1 MSASAEYTQDGS
13 LILNRPV
20 KLPDVL
26 DVLIIGGGPAGTAAA
41 FRAKELGL
49 AALVIDFD
57 DVMKRIRDYAN
68 DKLILPDYGGGDKMQ
83 FPNGGPLISL
93 LHFAPIDKDD
103 MCRLWKGFY
112 REHEVPAQ
120 VGVELLG
127 LQQYEGAWRARV
139 YNYHTKSELNFG
151 AKHVVIAIGRG
162 VPRRFDIP
170 GKTEG
175 IAYRLSDPAL
185 YVGAPALII
194 GGGTSAAE
202 AVLAVSH
209 AKAQAHDPTAVY
221 WSYRGDKLPKVSKAL
236 AEVFFDAYLGNGN
249 IRHYP
254 YSEPVAVVTALDQKE
269 YLSLRVDRRHMND
282 RPSETSHLEFPKR
295 FCLACIGED
304 LPIGFLGALGIEM
317 AAAGPERKKRFLL
330 NPILE
335 TQQPNFYL
343 IGDLLSPAYY
353 EVESFAAD
361 PSEYREIKRR
371 GNIKAALRDGVLVAE
386 AIAQKL
392 AGKKIIHVDLDFAPA
407 PPQPAGRAV
416 IARATAVVEKD
427 GPPRESLPP
436 ERVSEDYQAYLVRV
450 LTGNVEE
457 NEYPIRLN
465 GLTTIG
471 RGGCDLSF
479 SEDSLLSDR
488 HASIAHGPEGYFLR
502 DDGST
507 TGVFIR
513 IKEARPVE
521 VTLGSMVRVGKQFLL
536 INTEG
541 GRLVVDHLEGSG
553 KRLQRHPLSENT
565 VVLGRKAPDITLDS
579 EDMTL
584 SRRHLS
590 ITAKGRSIFVKDL
603 GSANGSF
610 LKVKSAV
617 ALEAEDQF
625 RVGQQ
630 IFKFC
635 LKEEVV
641 RRSVEY
647 NTEIG
652 KLPTAAQ
659 AKAKEKS
666 VGEIPAPKANRLPSS
681 LHLAKSAND
690 LAPTPA
696 KRAEAPERPAERPLR
711 VEGMTVTFKSSGEV
725 CAFKPGQ
732 TICDIAEKNG
742 VKIKADCHIGSCG
755 MDPIRILSGK
765 ENLNAIGDEEKGTLE
780 DINKL
785 KPGEYRLACMAKPK
799 GAVVVEVVEQ

>member
-1 MSASAEYTQDGS
+1 MNASAEYTQDGT
-13 LILNRPV
+13 LILARPV
-20 KLPDVL
+20 KLPEVL
-26 DVLIIGGGPAGTAAA
+26 DLLVVGGGPAGTAAA

-57 DVMKRIRDYAN
+57 DVMKRIRDYAK

-83 FPNGGPLISL
+83 FPNGGAMVSL
-93 LHFAPIDKDD
+93 LHFTPVDKDD
-103 MCRLWKGFY
+103 MCKLWKGFY
-112 REHEVPAQ
+112 CEHNVPAQ
-120 VGVELLG
+120 VGMELLG
-127 LQQYEGAWRARV
+127 LQQHEGLWRARV
-139 YNYHTKSELNFG
+139 YNHHTKSEQNLR
-151 AKHVVIAIGRG
+151 AKHIVIAIGRG

-175 IAYRLSDPAL
+175 IAYRLSDAAL
-185 YVGAPALII
+185 YLGAPALVM

-202 AVLAVSH
+202 AVIAVSH
-209 AKAQAHDPTAVY
+209 AKAKANDPSAVY
-221 WSYRGDKLPKVSKAL
+221 WSYRGNKLPKVSKAL
-236 AEVFFDAYLGNGN
+236 AEVFFDAYMGNGN
-249 IRHYP
+249 IRHFP
-254 YSEPVAVVTALDQKE
+254 YSEPVAIITDADQKE
-269 YLSLRVDRRHMND
+269 YLSLRVDRRQMNG
-282 RPSETSHLEFPKR
+282 RPAETSHLEFPKK
-295 FCLACIGED
+295 CCIACIGED
-304 LPIGFLGALGIEM
+304 LPVGFLGAMGIEM
-317 AAAGPERKKRFLL
+317 AASGPENKKRFLV

-335 TQQPNFYL
+335 TQQTNVYL

-353 EVESFAAD
+353 ETENFASD
-361 PSEYREIKRR
+361 PAHYREIKRR

-386 AIAQKL
+386 AVAQKL

-407 PPQPAGRAV
+407 QPQPVEKAV
-416 IARATAVVEKD
+416 IARATAMVEKD

-436 ERVSEDYQAYLVRV
+436 ERVSEEYQAYLVRL

-457 NEYPIRLN
+457 NEYLIRLD
-465 GLTTIG
+465 GITTIG
-471 RGGCDLSF
+471 RNGCDLNF
-479 SEDSLLSDR
+479 AEDSLLSDR

-502 DDGST
+502 DDGSA

-521 VTLGSMVRVGKQFLL
+521 VTLGSIVRIGKQFLL
-536 INTEG
+536 ISTDG
-541 GRLVVDHLEGSG
+541 GRLVVDHLEQSG
-553 KRLQRHPLSENT
+553 KRVQRYPLTENT
-565 VVLGRKAPDITLDS
+565 VVLGRKAPDITLDG

-590 ITAKGRSIFVKDL
+590 ITVKGRSIFVKDL

-610 LKVKSAV
+610 LKVKSAI
-617 ALEAEDQF
+617 ALEADDQF

-630 IFKFC
+630 VFKFN
-635 LKEEVV
+635 LKEETV

-652 KLPTAAQ
+652 KLPTAVLAR
-659 AKAKEKS
+659 AKEKS
-666 VGEIPAPKANRLPSS
+666 AKATPAPKANRAPQPV
-681 LHLAKSAND
+681 ND
-690 LAPTPA
+690 LPPALA
-696 KRAEAPERPAERPLR
+696 KRAEAAERP
-711 VEGMTVTFKSSGEV
+711 VEGMIVTFKNFGKV

-755 MDPIRILSGK
+755 MDPIRVLSGK
-765 ENLNAIGDEEKGTLE
+765 ENLNPIGDEEKGTLE